1 MRFLLDA
8 EQIMLIY
15 LTAMVGMKIVQY
27 GYKEA
32 FILSVY
38 ILYKSDLITRKKK
51 SVGELKLN

>member
-15 LTAMVGMKIVQY
+15 LTAMVEMKIVQY
-27 GYKEA
+27 GYKEP

-38 ILYKSDLITRKKK
+38 ILYKSDLITRKKTA
-51 SVGELKLN
+51 GELKFN